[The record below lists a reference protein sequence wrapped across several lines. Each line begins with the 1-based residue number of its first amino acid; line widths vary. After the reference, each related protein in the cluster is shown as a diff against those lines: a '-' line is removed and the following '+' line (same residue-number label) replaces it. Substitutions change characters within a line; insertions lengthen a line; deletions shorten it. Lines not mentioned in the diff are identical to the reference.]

1 MWKFGGEHLVKIIGI
16 GDNVVDK
23 YIHMGKMFPGGNAL
37 NIAVLCKRYGAE
49 TAYLGCLGN
58 DYAGHHIYESLK
70 SEGVDVSKVRI
81 LDGENAYARVTLI
94 NGDRTFL
101 KGSIG
106 VSHNI
111 ILREDD
117 YEFISKFQIVH
128 TSIYSGI
135 ENQMSSIKQTNVKIS
150 FDFSNDYTEEYLD
163 ETLPYVDYAFFS
175 GSGKS
180 DSEAIKF
187 INEVRDYKPELV
199 LVTRG
204 SKGAILWYNDE
215 YYYQGIVPTEVVD
228 TLGAGDGFISRL
240 LMGILRKEDIKE
252 TLYQS
257 AKEAANVCTYYGAF
271 GYGANIDN
279 N

>member
-1 MWKFGGEHLVKIIGI
+1 MVKIIGI

-23 YIHMGKMFPGGNAL
+23 YIHMGTMFPGGNAL

-94 NGDRTFL
+94 DGDRTFL
-101 KGSIG
+101 KGSKG
-106 VSHNI
+106 VSQNI
-111 ILREDD
+111 VLRKED
-117 YEFISKFQIVH
+117 YEFISTFQLVH

-135 ENQMSSIKQTNVKIS
+135 EEQLSSIKKENVKIS
-150 FDFSNDYTEEYLD
+150 FDFSNDYTEDYLD
-163 ETLPYVDYAFFS
+163 KTLPFVDYAFFS
-175 GSGKS
+175 GSSKS
-180 DSEAIKF
+180 DDEVIKF
-187 INEVRDYKPELV
+187 INQVRAYKTELV

-204 SKGAILWYNDE
+204 SNGASLWYKDE
-215 YYYQGIVPTEVVD
+215 YYDQGIVPTEVVD

-240 LMGILRKEDIKE
+240 LLGILRKEDIKE

-257 AKEAANVCTYYGAF
+257 AKEAAKVCTYYGAF
-271 GYGANIDN
+271 GYGVEIK
-279 N
+279 

>member
-1 MWKFGGEHLVKIIGI
+1 MVKIIGI

-70 SEGVDVSKVRI
+70 GEGVDVSKVRV

-94 NGDRTFL
+94 DGDRTFL
-101 KGSIG
+101 KGSTG

-111 ILREDD
+111 ILGEEDYD
-117 YEFISKFQIVH
+117 FIRKFHLIH

-135 ENQMSSIKQTNVKIS
+135 ENQLLSMRKTNVKIS

-163 ETLPYVDYAFFS
+163 KTLPYVDYALFS

-180 DSEAIKF
+180 DDEVIDF
-187 INEVRDYKPELV
+187 IRNVRDYKAELI

-204 SKGAILWYNDE
+204 SKGSTLWYKGG
-215 YYYQGIVPTEVVD
+215 YYNQGIVPTEVVD

-257 AKEAANVCTYYGAF
+257 AKKAANVCTYYGAF
-271 GYGANIDN
+271 GYGVNIEN